1 MESNSVFSLSLH
13 DTSIL
18 KGIAICAMLWHHLF
32 YENPEYGL
40 FVWHLALLGKVC
52 VAIFLLLS
60 GYGLTIQMNR
70 ILDRSQNVIRGG
82 IFAAL
87 LLSSLAV
94 SVVLEALKTKLKIY
108 VLVSRITS
116 KFSV

>member
-1 MESNSVFSLSLH
+1 MENHSSGLTLH

-32 YENPEYGL
+32 YENPKYGH

-70 ILDRSQNVIRGG
+70 ILDRSQNIIRGG
-82 IFAAL
+82 KYAA
-87 LLSSLAV
+87 SC
-94 SVVLEALKTKLKIY
+94 
-108 VLVSRITS
+108 
-116 KFSV
+116 